1 MTMVPVSHWLEG
13 LLKQSYLGNVNSQVI
28 YNGIDLSVF
37 KPTPISGQM
46 RALGLESSKYVLG
59 VASPWGAYKGLSDF
73 YVIRKQLPSDIK
85 IVLVGLTKEE
95 IIDLPDGIIGVERT
109 NSASDLAAFYSSA
122 VALVNTTYTDT
133 CPTVNM
139 ESLACG
145 TPVITYRTGGSPEL
159 VVEGVTGWVV
169 EKGDKS
175 AMVESILKVINSTT
189 CLSSNCTQ
197 YAIEHFDSKK
207 CFIHYINLYNSIF

>member
-1 MTMVPVSHWLEG
+1 M
-13 LLKQSYLGNVNSQVI
+13 
-28 YNGIDLSVF
+28 
-37 KPTPISGQM
+37 
-46 RALGLESSKYVLG
+46 
-59 VASPWGAYKGLSDF
+59 GAYKGLSDF

-122 VALVNTTYTDT
+122 IALVNTTYTDT

-145 TPVITYRTGGSPEL
+145 TPVITYRTGEVLNWLWKGLQDGS
-159 VVEGVTGWVV
+159 
-169 EKGDKS
+169 
-175 AMVESILKVINSTT
+175 
-189 CLSSNCTQ
+189 
-197 YAIEHFDSKK
+197 
-207 CFIHYINLYNSIF
+207 

>member
-1 MTMVPVSHWLEG
+1 M
-13 LLKQSYLGNVNSQVI
+13 
-28 YNGIDLSVF
+28 
-37 KPTPISGQM
+37 
-46 RALGLESSKYVLG
+46 
-59 VASPWGAYKGLSDF
+59 
-73 YVIRKQLPSDIK
+73 
-85 IVLVGLTKEE
+85 GLTKEE

-207 CFIHYINLYNSIF
+207 CFILILICITLFSSYECIYIPVDFDSIYFCLYWI